1 MKKYD
6 LKDLIS
12 PGSRARREVRSDLL
26 VGNTSNGYDEG
37 DILDANATKE
47 LISEKVQEATGNVSG
62 NVAEELN
69 SLKEKDDEHDQK
81 IAEIE
86 SRMGNI
92 SARIDENNDGNLI
105 LGF

>member
-47 LISEKVQEATGNVSG
+47 LISEKVTEATGGISG
-62 NVAEELN
+62 NVAEEIN
-69 SLKEKDDEHDQK
+69 SLKGKDNEHDQK

>member
-26 VGNTSNGYDEG
+26 VGNTSSGYDEG

-47 LISEKVQEATGNVSG
+47 LITEKVQEIAGVVPGNVS
-62 NVAEELN
+62 
-69 SLKEKDDEHDQK
+69 
-81 IAEIE
+81 
-86 SRMGNI
+86 
-92 SARIDENNDGNLI
+92 
-105 LGF
+105 

>member
-26 VGNTSNGYDEG
+26 VGDTSNGYGEG

-47 LISEKVQEATGNVSG
+47 LISEKVTEVTGGVTGNVSD
-62 NVAEELN
+62 ELN
-69 SLKEKDDEHDQK
+69 SLKEKDNEHD
-81 IAEIE
+81 
-86 SRMGNI
+86 
-92 SARIDENNDGNLI
+92 
-105 LGF
+105 